1 MAELHSVWPAG
12 YQGAVSLTFD
22 DGMRSQFDVGVP
34 LLDRHGIQATFYVN
48 PREHDSE
55 SLARWSEAAAHGHE
69 IGNHTVNHPCSK
81 NFAFIADTGRRALE
95 EMSWDEMAW
104 ELAETNRRLAAV
116 QDNPQAIS
124 FAYPC
129 YQPFLG
135 KGAARV
141 SYVPLVLEHCV
152 AGRGRGERANDPRYC
167 DLGYLWSWPCE
178 RLTGAHLIGLAEQ
191 AAHEGRWAILTFH
204 GIHEG
209 HLAVAEG
216 DLSELCAHL
225 AANRARIWSAPVAT
239 LAAHVVEVQRELA
252 TAR

>member
-1 MAELHSVWPAG
+1 MHSVWSAG

-22 DGMRSQFDVGVP
+22 DGMRSQFEIGVP
-34 LLDRHGIQATFYVN
+34 LLNRHGIQATFYVN
-48 PREHDSE
+48 PREHDAE
-55 SLARWSEAAAHGHE
+55 NLARWSEAAAQGHE

-95 EMSWDEMAW
+95 EMSWNEMAW

-116 QDNPQAIS
+116 QANPRVVS

-141 SYVPLVLEHCV
+141 SYVPLVLEHCI

-216 DLSELCAHL
+216 DLAELCAHL

-239 LAAHVVEVQRELA
+239 VAAHVAEVQRGVAAA
-252 TAR
+252 T